1 MKLLLDQNLSYK
13 LVQALADIYPDCQH
27 VRNIGLKTA
36 DDSIIWL
43 YAKNNGYII
52 VSKDSDFHQRSF
64 VWGYPPKVI
73 WLKLGNCSTKMVENI
88 LRKHV
93 DSIRKFD
100 SDDTA
105 SFLILS

>member
-1 MKLLLDQNLSYK
+1 
-13 LVQALADIYPDCQH
+13 

-36 DDSIIWL
+36 DDSVIWL

-52 VSKDSDFHQRSF
+52 VSKDSDFRQRSF

-73 WLKLGNCSTKMVENI
+73 WLKLGNCTTEMVEDI
-88 LRKHV
+88 LRKHL
-93 DSIRKFD
+93 DDIRQFD
-100 SDDTA
+100 SVDMA